1 MFWREAE
8 DLLRV
13 AIVTPLAYGALI
25 LILRISGKRM
35 LSKMSAFDLVVTI
48 ALGST
53 LATILLSKDVTL
65 SEGIAAFALL
75 IGLQYAVACTAARSK
90 RFRRII
96 KSEPTLLLFHGE
108 ILRDACRRENVS
120 DEAVIAELRKQGV
133 SRVQEVAAVVLEADG
148 QLSVIRGSSE
158 GAPTTLG
165 DVASPKAADLPTHDA
180 HFTRSR

>member
-1 MFWREAE
+1 MSPMFWRDA
-8 DLLRV
+8 DALIRI
-13 AIVTPLAYGALI
+13 AIVAPLAYGALI

-65 SEGIAAFALL
+65 SEGVAALALL
-75 IGLQYAVACTAARSK
+75 IGLQFVVAYTAARSK

-96 KSEPTLLLFHGE
+96 KSEPTLLLFRGE

-120 DEAVIAELRKQGV
+120 DEAIIAALRNQGL
-133 SRVQEVAAVVLEADG
+133 SRIDEVTAVVLEADG
-148 QLSVIRGSSE
+148 QLSVIRGSPE
-158 GAPTTLG
+158 GEPTTLG
-165 DVASPKAADLPTHDA
+165 DVASPKAAA
-180 HFTRSR
+180 R